1 MTQGIDRKPI
11 VMIHANP
18 ARIEGNLLTVDRKF
32 HVGMLRYAELIR
44 SPIVTINP
52 PLSAGQQIMDQV
64 EISLAELPYGIQT
77 TVDPGRT
84 VPAIKG
90 ARLVYG
96 YENSMQAATIAREHG
111 VPYIMILEYDLQT
124 KMTETA
130 SRVANPLRRVIR
142 RARSAAHYFRKL
154 LPEVRRAHSLHCN
167 GYPIFEAMAPYNE
180 NRLLYLDSR
189 MSADMLITDE
199 ELKARLDNQGGRPL
213 SLLYSGRYEPMKG
226 ALDAVKVGL
235 ECIRRGL
242 PIEMHCY
249 GQGSQM
255 VAMSRLAAESPI
267 KVHPAIPYPE
277 LVKISHSFD
286 AFVCCHI
293 QNDPSCTYLESMGA
307 GLPIVGYDNRMWNGV
322 LNASSAGYASPMHRP
337 GRVAD
342 GVAALSHPA
351 QLRNLSE
358 RALAFAKS
366 HTFERETQK
375 RVDAINSA
383 AET

>member
-18 ARIEGNLLTVDRKF
+18 ARLEGNILTVDRKF

-64 EISLAELPYGIQT
+64 EVPLAELPYGIQT
-77 TVDPGRT
+77 TVDPGQT
-84 VPAIKG
+84 VPAIKA

-130 SRVANPLRRVIR
+130 SQVANPLRQVIR

-154 LPEVRRAHSLHCN
+154 VPEIRKAHSLHCN
-167 GYPIFEAMAPYNE
+167 GYPIFEATAPYNA

-199 ELKARLDNQGGRPL
+199 ELKARLDNHGGGPL

-249 GQGSQM
+249 GQGNQM
-255 VAMSRLAAESPI
+255 AAMKKLAAESPI

-277 LVKISHSFD
+277 LVKISHTFD

-307 GLPIVGYDNRMWNGV
+307 GLPIVGYDNRMWKGV

-342 GVAALSHPA
+342 GIAALSHPE
-351 QLRNLSE
+351 QLRNLSVK
-358 RALAFAKS
+358 ALAFAKS
-366 HTFERETQK
+366 HTFEREYQK

-383 AET
+383 VET

>member
-1 MTQGIDRKPI
+1 
-11 VMIHANP
+11 MIHANP
-18 ARIEGNLLTVDRKF
+18 ARIKGNLLTVDRKF

-52 PLSAGQQIMDQV
+52 PLSSGQQIMDQIEV
-64 EISLAELPYGIQT
+64 PLAELPYGIQT
-77 TVDPGRT
+77 TVGPAHT
-84 VPAIKG
+84 VPAIKA

-96 YENSMQAATIAREHG
+96 YENFMQAATIARQHG
-111 VPYIMILEYDLQT
+111 VPYIMIVEYDLQT
-124 KMTETA
+124 KMTET
-130 SRVANPLRRVIR
+130 SSKVANPLRRVIR
-142 RARSAAHYFRKL
+142 RARSAVYYFRKL
-154 LPEVRRAHSLHCN
+154 VPEIRKAHSLHCN
-167 GYPIFEAMAPYNE
+167 GYPTFEAMAPYNT

-199 ELKARLDNQGGRPL
+199 ELKARLDNHGEGPL
-213 SLLYSGRYEPMKG
+213 NLLYSGRYDPMKG

-249 GQGSQM
+249 GQGSEM
-255 VAMSRLAAESPI
+255 VAMRKLAGESPI
-267 KVHPAIPYPE
+267 KVHAAIPYPE
-277 LVKISHSFD
+277 LVKISRTFD

-307 GLPIVGYDNRMWNGV
+307 GLPIVGYDNRMWKGV
-322 LNASSAGYASPMHRP
+322 LNASNAGYASPMHRP

-342 GVAALSHPA
+342 GIAALSQPA
-351 QLRNLSE
+351 QLRNLSVK
-358 RALAFAKS
+358 ALAFAKS
-366 HTFERETQK
+366 HTFEREYQK

-383 AET
+383 LET

>member
-1 MTQGIDRKPI
+1 MSQGSDPKPI

-52 PLSAGQQIMDQV
+52 PLFADLQIMDPI
-64 EISLAELPYGIQT
+64 EIPLAELPYGIQT
-77 TVDPGRT
+77 TVEPAHT
-84 VPAIKG
+84 VTAIKA

-96 YENSMQAATIAREHG
+96 YENFMQAATIAREHS

-130 SRVANPLRRVIR
+130 GKVANPLRRVIR
-142 RARSAAHYFRKL
+142 RARSAAYYFRKL
-154 LPEVRRAHSLHCN
+154 LPEIRRAHSLHCN
-167 GYPIFEAMAPYNE
+167 GYPIFEATAPYNA

-199 ELKARLDNQGGRPL
+199 ELNARLNDRGRGPL
-213 SLLYSGRYEPMKG
+213 RLLYSGRYEPMKG

-242 PIEMHCY
+242 PIDMHCY

-255 VAMSRLAAESPI
+255 VAMSRLAAESSI

-277 LVKISHSFD
+277 LVKISRTFD

-293 QNDPSCTYLESMGA
+293 QHDPSCTYLESMGA
-307 GLPIVGYDNRMWNGV
+307 GLPIVGYDNRMWKGV

-337 GRVAD
+337 GQVAD
-342 GVAALSHPA
+342 GVAALSGPA
-351 QLRNLSE
+351 QLRNLSVK
-358 RALAFAKS
+358 ALAFAKS
-366 HTFERETQK
+366 HTFEREYQK
-375 RVDAINSA
+375 RVDALNSA
-383 AET
+383 VET

>member
-1 MTQGIDRKPI
+1 MPQESNRKSI

-44 SPIVTINP
+44 SHIVTINP

-64 EISLAELPYGIQT
+64 EIPLTELPYGIQT
-77 TVDPGRT
+77 TVDPAHT

-90 ARLVYG
+90 AQLVYG

-130 SRVANPLRRVIR
+130 SKVANPLRRVIR
-142 RARSAAHYFRKL
+142 RVRSAASYFRKL
-154 LPEVRRAHSLHCN
+154 LPEIRRAHSLHCN
-167 GYPIFEAMAPYNE
+167 GYPIFEATAPYNA

-189 MSADMLITDE
+189 MSEDMLITDE
-199 ELKARLDNQGGRPL
+199 ELKARLDHKGGRPL

-255 VAMSRLAAESPI
+255 MAMSKLAAESPI

-277 LVKISHSFD
+277 LVKISRTFD
-286 AFVCCHI
+286 VFVCCHI

-307 GLPIVGYDNRMWNGV
+307 GLPIVGYDNRMWKGV

-337 GRVAD
+337 GSVAD
-342 GVAALSHPA
+342 GIAALSHPA
-351 QLRNLSE
+351 QLRNLSVK
-358 RALAFAKS
+358 ALAFAKS
-366 HTFERETQK
+366 HTFEREYQK

-383 AET
+383 AA

>member
-1 MTQGIDRKPI
+1 MSQGSNRKPI

-18 ARIEGNLLTVDRKF
+18 ARVEGGLLTVDRKF

-44 SPIVTINP
+44 SPIMTINP
-52 PLSAGQQIMDQV
+52 PLMAGQQIMDQI
-64 EISLAELPYGIQT
+64 EIPVAELTYRIQT
-77 TVDPGRT
+77 TFDPAHT
-84 VPAIKG
+84 VSAIKA

-96 YENSMQAATIAREHG
+96 YENSMQAATIAREYG

-130 SRVANPLRRVIR
+130 SHVANPLRRVIR
-142 RARSAAHYFRKL
+142 RARSAAYYFRKL
-154 LPEVRRAHSLHCN
+154 LPEIRRSHSLHCN
-167 GYPIFEAMAPYNE
+167 GYPIFEATAPYNA

-189 MSADMLITDE
+189 MSADMLITDQ
-199 ELKARLDNQGGRPL
+199 ELKERLDNQKSRPL

-235 ECIRRGL
+235 ECIKRGL

-255 VAMSRLAAESPI
+255 MAMKKLAAESTI
-267 KVHPAIPYPE
+267 KIHPAIPYPE

-307 GLPIVGYDNRMWNGV
+307 GLPIVGYANRMWKGV
-322 LNASSAGYASPMHRP
+322 LDASSAGYASPMHRP
-337 GRVAD
+337 ARVAD
-342 GVAALSHPA
+342 GIAALSNSA
-351 QLRNLSE
+351 QLRNLSLK
-358 RALAFAKS
+358 ALEFAKS
-366 HTFERETQK
+366 HTFDREYQK

-383 AET
+383 LET

>member
-1 MTQGIDRKPI
+1 MPQGSDRKSI

-18 ARIEGNLLTVDRKF
+18 ARIERNLLTVDRKF

-44 SPIVTINP
+44 SHIVTINP

-64 EISLAELPYGIQT
+64 EIPLTELPYGIQT
-77 TVDPGRT
+77 TVDPAHT

-90 ARLVYG
+90 AQLVYG

-130 SRVANPLRRVIR
+130 SQVANPLRRVIR
-142 RARSAAHYFRKL
+142 RARSAAYYFRKL
-154 LPEVRRAHSLHCN
+154 LPEIRRAHSLHCN
-167 GYPIFEAMAPYNE
+167 GYPIFEATAPYNA

-189 MSADMLITDE
+189 MSEDMLITDE
-199 ELKARLDNQGGRPL
+199 ELKARLDHQGGRPL

-242 PIEMHCY
+242 PIEMQCY

-255 VAMSRLAAESPI
+255 VAMSNLAAKSPI
-267 KVHPAIPYPE
+267 KVHPAISYPD
-277 LVKISHSFD
+277 LVKISRTFD

-307 GLPIVGYDNRMWNGV
+307 GLPIVGYDNRMWKGV
-322 LNASSAGYASPMHRP
+322 LSASSAGYASPMHRP

-342 GVAALSHPA
+342 GIAALSHPA
-351 QLRNLSE
+351 QLRNLSVK
-358 RALAFAKS
+358 ALAFAKS
-366 HTFERETQK
+366 HTFEKEYQK

-383 AET
+383 VAA

>member
-1 MTQGIDRKPI
+1 MTRGSDRKPI

-18 ARIEGNLLTVDRKF
+18 ARIERNRLTVDRKF
-32 HVGMLRYAELIR
+32 HMGMVRYAELIR
-44 SPIVTINP
+44 SPIVSINP
-52 PLSAGQQIMDQV
+52 PLSAVQQVMDQI
-64 EISLAELPYGIQT
+64 EIPLAELPYGIQT
-77 TVDPGRT
+77 TVDPAKT
-84 VPAIKG
+84 VPAIKA

-111 VPYIMILEYDLQT
+111 VPYIMIVEYDLQT

-142 RARSAAHYFRKL
+142 RARSAAYYFRKL
-154 LPEVRRAHSLHCN
+154 LPEIRNAHSLHCN
-167 GYPIFEAMAPYNE
+167 GYPTFESMAPYNA

-189 MSADMLITDE
+189 MSADMLITDD
-199 ELKARLDNQGGRPL
+199 ELKARLDNRGGRPL

-235 ECIRRGL
+235 ECIRRRL

-255 VAMSRLAAESPI
+255 AAMEKLAAKSPI
-267 KVHPAIPYPE
+267 KVYPAIPYPE
-277 LVKISHSFD
+277 LVKISRTFD

-307 GLPIVGYDNRMWNGV
+307 GLPIVGYDNRMWRGV
-322 LNASSAGYASPMHRP
+322 LNASSAGYASPMHHTR
-337 GRVAD
+337 GVAD
-342 GVAALSHPA
+342 SIAALTQQP
-351 QLRNLSE
+351 QLHDLSIK
-358 RALAFAKS
+358 ALAFAKS
-366 HTFERETQK
+366 HTFEREYQK
-375 RVDAINSA
+375 RIDAINSA
-383 AET
+383 VEA